1 MRPYIAFI
9 LLILSQSAKAQISAE
24 GQKFVA
30 AFFAQ
35 ERKETK
41 YFYAQG
47 VGSTTINELSKTI
60 NNLPKNT
67 IKSWDRS
74 GGRARLID
82 SLVLTDDEKYYI
94 LTELAAQKADSL
106 WKNITLPGARMVPK
120 QTILEIFN
128 NKNKGWSY
136 FHDGIGKGFYMFTF
150 PIFFRNNNYCAF
162 YYGYSCGNLCGDG
175 AFIIYK
181 KVNGKWRAAFKLYEW
196 VS

>member
-1 MRPYIAFI
+1 MKLYVLAALF
-9 LLILSQSAKAQISAE
+9 LVSFGAKAQVTPQGLNFIA
-24 GQKFVA
+24 G
-30 AFFAQ
+30 FFAQ

-47 VGSTTINELSKTI
+47 VGTATINELSKYI

-67 IKSWDRS
+67 LKSYDRS
-74 GGRARLID
+74 GVTARLVD
-82 SLVLTDDEKYYI
+82 SLVLTDEEKYYI

-106 WKNITLPGARMVPK
+106 WKNITLPNARMVPK
-120 QTILEIFN
+120 QTILDIFN

-162 YYGYSCGNLCGDG
+162 YCGYSCGNVCGDG

-181 KVNGKWRAAFKLYEW
+181 KVNGKWMAAFKLYNW